1 MCVCPLEWIDK
12 ICRDTRKRKG
22 EYIEKILLVS
32 SLDHVEPS
40 LSSDTN
46 PVLEEDEKTRRESKG
61 ICG

>member
-12 ICRDTRKRKG
+12 YTEILGK
-22 EYIEKILLVS
+22 EKENTSRRYS

-46 PVLEEDEKTRRESKG
+46 PVLKEDEKTRRESKG